1 MWMKWISAW
10 LALFGFGLAAGCT
23 ELPEGGGSPPMS
35 MDAAVLDVQTL
46 DASGQNVDAGAG
58 GDGGGVDAATIPPE
72 PSCELA
78 PGACDPRSPD
88 SCGETLTC
96 VIEGETTSC
105 ASQPTL
111 NIREGQSCAYGYD
124 CTPGLSCVNTRSRG
138 PICMRPC
145 CPSAGGDCMESERC
159 ASRVRDSEG
168 RELLGWGVCRA
179 STACNPLQ
187 SDRSCEEGEAC
198 YVVSAER
205 RTDCRAEGTG
215 TRGSAC
221 RAANDCAAGF
231 YCQERMDRAG
241 TCVRLCAL
249 DAPECPEAE
258 GRCQEFA
265 LIPAGL
271 GLCQEAAAARE

>member
-1 MWMKWISAW
+1 M
-10 LALFGFGLAAGCT
+10 
-23 ELPEGGGSPPMS
+23 P
-35 MDAAVLDVQTL
+35 
-46 DASGQNVDAGAG
+46 
-58 GDGGGVDAATIPPE
+58 DGGARGI
-72 PSCELA
+72 
-78 PGACDPRSPD
+78 
-88 SCGETLTC
+88 
-96 VIEGETTSC
+96 C
-105 ASQPTL
+105 AL
-111 NIREGQSCAYGYD
+111 
-124 CTPGLSCVNTRSRG
+124 
-138 PICMRPC
+138 
-145 CPSAGGDCMESERC
+145 
-159 ASRVRDSEG
+159 
-168 RELLGWGVCRA
+168 
-179 STACNPLQ
+179 ACNPPAAGDCARGLAGIWTGVPTLSDCTARCEGCAQCHYVSHDRLQ
-187 SDRSCEEGEAC
+187 AECLWYRNCEEGEAC

-271 GLCQEAAAARE
+271 GLCQEAATARE